1 MTDKGSS
8 SVPNTGSGEPHKLKD
23 APEDPGMMESVGS
36 FPCWMLKLIDTV
48 TPDALRT
55 KEPPKK
61 DYRI

>member
-1 MTDKGSS
+1 MTETESN
-8 SVPNTGSGEPHKLKD
+8 PAQNPGESAKDKD

-61 DYRI
+61 NYRI